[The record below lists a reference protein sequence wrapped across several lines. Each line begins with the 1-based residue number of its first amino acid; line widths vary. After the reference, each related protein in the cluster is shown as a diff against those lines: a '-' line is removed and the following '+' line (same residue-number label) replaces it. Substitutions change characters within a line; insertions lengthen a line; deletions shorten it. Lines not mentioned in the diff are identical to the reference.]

1 MAERIR
7 TALVGCGTWGRN
19 LLRVLASHPEID
31 LVAVADPDPSA
42 GVGAATRVESLEAIR
57 SMLDAVVIA
66 TPGPMHAR
74 LAISALERGAHV
86 FIEKPMA
93 TSVRDASR
101 VVAAAERAGTIG
113 MVGHLLRHHPA
124 ACAMI
129 DLVASGAL
137 GRPIEFRSERCSVPG
152 ARDPDGGVIWSLG
165 PHDVSLLLA
174 IDRSGPASVACEAAL
189 PASADLV
196 VTMASGLQA
205 RMRVSRASDAK
216 IRTVRVECEGG
227 VVEFDDCLPDRKV
240 RVLRDGVVE
249 YLSYAAG
256 LEPLRAEIDAFVSS
270 IRTGEQPSTNLRE
283 GLSVVTLL
291 DQAGGGRSVIGSA
304 RSMPPLEA
312 GR

>member
-7 TALVGCGTWGRN
+7 AALVGCGTWGRN
-19 LLRVLASHPEID
+19 LLRVLASHPDIA
-31 LVAVADPDPSA
+31 LVAVADPDPSVKTGEA
-42 GVGAATRVESLEAIR
+42 VRTRSLEEVAAA
-57 SMLDAVVIA
+57 LDAVVIA
-66 TPGPMHAR
+66 TPGPTHAR
-74 LAISALERGAHV
+74 IAISALERGLHV

-101 VVAAAERAGTIG
+101 VIAAAERSGTIG

-124 ACAMI
+124 VCAMI

-137 GRPIEFRSERCSVPG
+137 GEPIAFRSERCSVPG
-152 ARDPDGGVIWSLG
+152 ARDPDGGVLWSLG

-174 IDRSGPASVACEAAL
+174 IDRSGAASVACETML
-189 PASADLV
+189 PASAELAV
-196 VTMASGLQA
+196 AMASGLQA

-216 IRTVRVECEGG
+216 IRTVRVECERGF
-227 VVEFDDCLPDRKV
+227 VEFDDCVPERKV
-240 RVLRDGVVE
+240 SVYRGEAVE
-249 YLSYAAG
+249 HLAYDAG
-256 LEPLRAEIDAFVSS
+256 REPLRAEIDAFVRA
-270 IRTGEQPSTNLRE
+270 IRSGVQPSTSLHE

-291 DQAGGGRSVIGSA
+291 DQAGGGRSVTGSA